1 MKAAFFSLFGNLI
14 RKLRLLIPGKKGRD
28 VLHRELRIS
37 KIREYYYIKYALS
50 VVTAIAWIILVLGF
64 IASLVWGITTG
75 GIRGGLQIVI
85 GMIASFL
92 AWLLLLMSRE
102 LLKLFVDVKKNTTNS
117 VNSMWRDWLK

>member
-1 MKAAFFSLFGNLI
+1 VKAAIFSSFGNLI
-14 RKLRLLIPGKKGRD
+14 RKRRLPMRWKKARD
-28 VLHRELRIS
+28 LLQGERHVDRIG
-37 KIREYYYIKYALS
+37 EYYYIKYALS
-50 VVTAIAWIILVLGF
+50 VVTVIAWIILVLGF

-102 LLKLFVDVKKNTTNS
+102 VLKLLVDLRENTINTSEGVTKKS
-117 VNSMWRDWLK
+117 H

>member
-1 MKAAFFSLFGNLI
+1 MKAAIFSSFGNLI
-14 RKLRLLIPGKKGRD
+14 RKRRLPMRWKKARD
-28 VLHRELRIS
+28 LLQGERHVDRIG
-37 KIREYYYIKYALS
+37 EYYYIKYALS
-50 VVTAIAWIILVLGF
+50 VVTVIAWIILVLGF

-102 LLKLFVDVKKNTTNS
+102 VLKLLVDLRENTINTSEGVTKKS
-117 VNSMWRDWLK
+117 H